1 MTDKQKYISYIALVI
16 IILLIFFVK
25 EYLYPTEIINNNL
38 DRKRDWNISRVYKLI
53 FCDIFD
59 K

>member
-38 DRKRDWNISRVYKLI
+38 DRKRD
-53 FCDIFD
+53 
-59 K
+59 